1 MTPKA
6 HPMIL
11 ETDGDSDTASVSV
24 TVSRFYIFGKAHLCK
39 GCSLIITIFVLP
51 TYIY

>member
-1 MTPKA
+1 MN
-6 HPMIL
+6 L

-24 TVSRFYIFGKAHLCK
+24 TVSRFNIFRKAHLRK
-39 GCSLIITIFVLP
+39 SCSLVITVFVLS